1 VFVVAIVTK
10 KHFLNKCL
18 FSCHKE
24 KKKKYRCLA
33 FHSLFYRGFGC
44 DNHVTDSLILLESVR
59 EYLQPFVILALKC
72 CRSFSYNSFFAG
84 SFSDTTHVEVQAL
97 VRVCHPWGPVVT
109 GRCLHFPC
117 VHPYL
122 SKLVDCFMK
131 IGAVVPFLIT
141 YSSCYL
147 RLVQK
152 FLIGCL
158 SFMSIR
164 CYDCRFQFSPSHHVY
179 LPIESVIYDWSQNSV
194 LSDHFYRVWSKFDIQ
209 FGSFID
215 P

>member
-59 EYLQPFVILALKC
+59 EYLQPFVILALQC

-164 CYDCRFQFSPSHHVY
+164 VATIVVFSSLLHITCTFQLSLSSMIGPKILYCLTISIAFGPGSTFSLGRS
-179 LPIESVIYDWSQNSV
+179 
-194 LSDHFYRVWSKFDIQ
+194 
-209 FGSFID
+209 
-215 P
+215 